1 MRALVENIVLKHQKE
16 VACLGISLLSRN
28 DWRFSLLRIKV
39 HKNEITLHSSAQN
52 LVDFESIKKE
62 SLKDIPIVLHVDG
75 WGILIKNNRTEG
87 NSIPVN
93 NEEFYIREYPGS
105 NEKEKWYSIIRTELL
120 SSLMEFGRS
129 NSLNIVELKIGPF
142 DVPVLSGYFE
152 TGKEIKAGKWKLN
165 LNQGLIDSLSSDG
178 QEDETIY
185 DIGGDSI
192 SSGLL
197 PLYAS
202 AAAFFSGESEY
213 HPLLLKS
220 RESFLY
226 GKMIKYL
233 SLISLTAILLILMIN
248 FVIWDNF
255 QKRNIE
261 LTANVARFEQLLNQM
276 TGKEKELKEKE
287 NLILQFIGE
296 NPKAHFSLY
305 ADRLA
310 SILPSDIRLTL
321 MDIQPLK
328 KKQKSGRANEY
339 LNNQIEIEGETNSMS
354 AISQWVKEIGNE
366 KWVKKVELISYNS
379 DKEKLIGLFKL
390 LIQY

>member
-1 MRALVENIVLKHQKE
+1 LETLVENIVLKHQKE

-28 DWRFSLLRIKV
+28 DWRFSLVRLKL
-39 HKNEITLHSSAQN
+39 HKNEITLHSSVQN
-52 LVDFESIKKE
+52 RSDFELVKKE
-62 SLKDIPIVLHVDG
+62 SLKDIPVILQVDG
-75 WGILIKNNRTEG
+75 WGILVKKNRSEG
-87 NSIPVN
+87 SSIPVN
-93 NEEFYIREYPGS
+93 NEEFYIKEYLGS
-105 NEKEKWYSIIRTELL
+105 NGKEKWYSIIRTELL

-152 TGKEIKAGKWKLN
+152 SGNEIKAGKWKLK
-165 LNQGLIDSLSSDG
+165 LKDSLIYSLSLDS
-178 QEDETIY
+178 QEDEMIY
-185 DIGGDSI
+185 NIGGDSI

-202 AAAFFSGESEY
+202 AVAFFSREREY
-213 HPLLLKS
+213 HPILQES

-233 SLISLTAILLILMIN
+233 SLVSLPAILLILVIN

-287 NLILQFIGE
+287 NLIIQYIGD
-296 NPKAHFSLY
+296 NPKTYFSRY
-305 ADRLA
+305 ADKLA
-310 SILPSDIRLTL
+310 STLPSDIRLIL

-328 KKQKSGRANEY
+328 KKQKPGQANEY
-339 LNNQIEIEGETNSMS
+339 LNDQIEIEGETNSMS
-354 AISQWVKEIGNE
+354 AISQWVKEIGDE
-366 KWVKKVELISYNS
+366 KWVKKVELVSYNS
-379 DKEKLIGLFKL
+379 DKEKSIGHFKL

>member
-1 MRALVENIVLKHQKE
+1 MKALVENIVLKHQKE

-28 DWRFSLLRIKV
+28 DWRFSLVRIKV

-52 LVDFESIKKE
+52 VDFELVKKE
-62 SLKDIPIVLHVDG
+62 SLKDIPVIIHLDG

-152 TGKEIKAGKWKLN
+152 SGKEIKSGKWKLE
-165 LNQGLIDSLSSDG
+165 LKDSLIDSLSSEG
-178 QEDETIY
+178 QEDEKIY

-202 AAAFFSGESEY
+202 AVAFFSGEREY
-213 HPLLLKS
+213 HPLLLES

-233 SLISLTAILLILMIN
+233 SLISLTTILLVLLIN
-248 FVIWDNF
+248 FVVWDNF

-261 LTANVARFEQLLNQM
+261 LTSNVSRFEQLLNQM

-287 NLILQFIGE
+287 NLIAQYIGE
-296 NPKAHFSLY
+296 NPKTYFSRS
-305 ADRLA
+305 ADKLA
-310 SILPSDIRLTL
+310 LTLPSDIRLTL

-328 KKQKSGRANEY
+328 KKQKPGQANEY
-339 LNNQIEIEGETNSMS
+339 LNSQIEIEGETNSMS

-366 KWVKKVELISYNS
+366 KWVKKVELVSYNS
-379 DKEKLIGLFKL
+379 DKEKLIGHFKL